1 MLKRLSDSLLIL
13 ECALSSAQKDVNPS
27 FKFKFKAFWQSMKGA
42 LLRRVSHTLAQRVH
56 ASLMVVSNSSESN
69 VRVAESLLTL
79 QDHRWWMS

>member
-1 MLKRLSDSLLIL
+1 MLKRLSGSLLIL

-27 FKFKFKAFWQSMKGA
+27 FKFKAFWQSMKGA

-56 ASLMVVSNSSESN
+56 ASLMVAVSNSSESN